1 MNPRTLRETRHACH
15 LLRRRP
21 APAGRSGQFRPEQ
34 RLATRAAGVQ
44 QPARRHRAVRG
55 DHRGAGLPGR
65 DAADAER
72 QLRAHA
78 AGQPPLH
85 QELPGKPQ
93 RVARAGQLAA
103 HRGREPERRHLRP
116 EVPRDAA
123 QDQRRAGAD
132 AGRRPRLGQVAVVA
146 GGALD
151 RSHRRGLSRRPG
163 DARQL
168 RRLGTGDRA
177 AARQHRALGA
187 GRQPGRQQ
195 LQVEHDR
202 RAAARQG
209 PEDRPAHRLPHA
221 VVGHRSHP
229 RQVRSRWRRQGAGG
243 AHARDRLR
251 QAGRRPDRRPV
262 PRRAVLRLRR
272 GRRRSHHLL
281 LHPLRAQHR
290 AGAGLFAGGGA
301 VAAGP
306 GGGLRLRDRP
316 LFDPGALPGVRHRRV
331 ARRAED
337 ERHHAGHRQG
347 RAPAGRRALHLP
359 PPVPGRGDGAAGRR
373 GGLRGAD
380 DDRHPGDPGPGAD
393 RQHRR
398 GGADPDQP
406 DPAAG
411 AAVVHRRQ
419 RGRRRAQPARRQ
431 RRELRPR
438 RQQNVGAAGALHRAA
453 LGHRRGGRQRAAAG
467 CSAWS
472 PAST

>member
-1 MNPRTLRETRHACH
+1 MLPVSHPYIKNYL
-15 LLRRRP
+15 
-21 APAGRSGQFRPEQ
+21 EQ
-34 RLATRAAGVQ
+34 PQRAAR
-44 QPARRHRAVRG
+44 P
-55 DHRGAGLPGR
+55 
-65 DAADAER
+65 
-72 QLRAHA
+72 
-78 AGQPPLH
+78 
-85 QELPGKPQ
+85 
-93 RVARAGQLAA
+93 GQLAA

-123 QDQRRAGAD
+123 QDQRRTGAD

-151 RSHRRGLSRRPG
+151 RGHRRGLPRRPG

-168 RRLGTGDRA
+168 RRLGRSDRTT
-177 AARQHRALGA
+177 ARQHRALGP
-187 GRQPGRQQ
+187 GRQPGRQR
-195 LQVEHDR
+195 LPVEHDR

-221 VVGHRSHP
+221 VAKHRGDP
-229 RQVRSRWRRQGAGG
+229 RQVRGRQRRQDAGG

-262 PRRAVLRLRR
+262 PRGAVFRLRR
-272 GRRRSHHLL
+272 GRRRGHHLL
-281 LHPLRAQHR
+281 LHALRAQHR
-290 AGAGLFAGGGA
+290 AGAGLLAGGGG
-301 VAAGP
+301 VAARP

-316 LFDPGALPGVRHRRV
+316 LFDPGALPGLRHRRV

-347 RAPAGRRALHLP
+347 RAQAGGRALHLP

-398 GGADPDQP
+398 GGADPHQP

-419 RGRRRAQPARRQ
+419 PGRRRAQPARRQ

-438 RQQNVGAAGALHRAA
+438 RQQAVGAAGALHRAA
-453 LGHRRGGRQRAAAG
+453 LGHRRGASVPR
-467 CSAWS
+467 CCWPSAWP